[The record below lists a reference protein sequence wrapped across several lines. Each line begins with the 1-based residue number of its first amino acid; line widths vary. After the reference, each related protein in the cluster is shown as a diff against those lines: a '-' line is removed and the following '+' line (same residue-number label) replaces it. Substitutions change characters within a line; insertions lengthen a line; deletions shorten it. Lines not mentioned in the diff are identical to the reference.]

1 MTEKENTELV
11 YNYSKSPD
19 YRVYNAD
26 GIFGGTM
33 PNGKINFNIFSEIA
47 MVPEKIIFDINKN
60 RTLKEKR
67 RIKEFKN
74 EINRELQ
81 AGFVMDLQ
89 TAKSF
94 QIWLEDKIKTIEA
107 QIKK

>member
-1 MTEKENTELV
+1 MTKKEISEII

-26 GIFGGTM
+26 GVFGGTM
-33 PNGKINFNIFSEIA
+33 PNGKINCNIFSEIA
-47 MVPEKIIFDINKN
+47 MLPDKITFDIQKN
-60 RTLKEKR
+60 MTLKEKKR
-67 RIKEFKN
+67 TPEFKN
-74 EINRELQ
+74 EVNRELQ
-81 AGFVMDLQ
+81 TGFVMDLQ

-94 QIWLEDKIKTIEA
+94 KNWLENKIKVIEA